1 MLIPKPLI
9 VFFFS
14 KSKDELL
21 GERLSEHEKS
31 GIEMKEGN
39 TFGKKQIYTTLND
52 SVDEEEEINT
62 YSKKKPK
69 HVNFDE
75 FDG

>member
-1 MLIPKPLI
+1 
-9 VFFFS
+9 
-14 KSKDELL
+14 
-21 GERLSEHEKS
+21 
-31 GIEMKEGN
+31 MKEGN